1 MVSPLR
7 VVNNV
12 SPLGV
17 VDVVSPLSVV
27 EMLYCQTPSGCVVFP
42 SGVVGGGPKI
52 RAHHPWEL
60 NAVIVRLVILSHL
73 GGWVVDL

>member
-1 MVSPLR
+1 MVSLMR

-42 SGVVGGGPKI
+42 SRVVGGGLKI

-60 NAVIVRLVILSHL
+60 NTVIVRLVIFSHL
-73 GGWVVDL
+73 GGWVVGL